1 MTASHDRNDLWG
13 ALALDAAQ
21 PPVVAIVGGGG
32 KTSLLYRLGREAEA
46 RGLRAVLG
54 GTTRFTRDPAGPMPP
69 IIVEREAALA
79 ERVSEALERAAV
91 VVAATSREPQHRL
104 ASLPDAVASALAR
117 IDGLGL
123 LALEADGS
131 KMRPFKAPADHEPV
145 IPSAA
150 THVVAVVGAD
160 AIDAP
165 LDEAHVH
172 RPERVCAPCWA
183 AKAVRR
189 PPVPSTRSHACWPAR
204 RGAANTP
211 ADGTS
216 RCSSTRPIATRTAHS
231 GWPKRCGAPA
241 SPASSLPRCATRRSP
256 CAPCSGDDVISVGTH
271 V

>member
-1 MTASHDRNDLWG
+1 MTGSHDRDDLWG

-54 GTTRFTRDPAGPMPP
+54 GTTRFTRDPAGRMPRM
-69 IIVEREAALA
+69 IVEREAALA
-79 ERVSEALERAAV
+79 ERVAEALEEDAV
-91 VVAATSREPQHRL
+91 VVAATGREPQHRL
-104 ASLPDAVASALAR
+104 ASLSDATVGALAR

-145 IPSAA
+145 IPTAA
-150 THVVAVVGAD
+150 THVVAVVGVD

-172 RPERVCAPCWA
+172 RPERVR
-183 AKAVRR
+183 AVLEGE
-189 PPVPSTRSHACWPAR
+189 
-204 RGAANTP
+204 GAAPGATCTVD
-211 ADGTS
+211 A
-216 RCSSTRPIATRTAHS
+216 IARVL
-231 GWPKRCGAPA
+231 
-241 SPASSLPRCATRRSP
+241 ASSQGGRKYAGGRHFAVLVNKADRDPGGAQRLAEALRHAGVPRVVVAALRDEAQPVRAVLS
-256 CAPCSGDDVISVGTH
+256 
-271 V
+271 